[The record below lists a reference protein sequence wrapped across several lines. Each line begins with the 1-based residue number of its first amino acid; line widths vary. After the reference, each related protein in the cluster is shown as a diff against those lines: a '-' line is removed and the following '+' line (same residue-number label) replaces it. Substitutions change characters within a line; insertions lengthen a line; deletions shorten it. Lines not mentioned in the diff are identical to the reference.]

1 MAEFVNSI
9 GQVRG
14 KFGNVVAYVR
24 ANGKNYCKGAS
35 ISRKPSTEPQKQ
47 QAAAFA
53 VVVSR
58 KGWMARAIRLGF
70 PGNQYPKGFNGFTSA
85 NVTTA
90 VTVEKVNPMKP
101 IVRYKKAIQEY
112 RGIIDYSKLRVAVGA
127 LVSPV
132 VVCKVE
138 AENRKVHFSHQGMV
152 VEAIDCFLDDEIYG
166 VLLHEATYSCKVMR
180 LGMRGEDWNESMDFP
195 EEAEMEGLV
204 VYVFARAA
212 DGKDTSDSE
221 CLWSKGK

>member
-112 RGIIDYSKLRVAVGA
+112 RGIIDYSKLRVAAGA

-132 VVCKVE
+132 VVCEVE
-138 AENRKVHFSHQGMV
+138 AENRKVHLSHQGMV

-166 VLLHEATYSCKVMR
+166 VLLHESTHSCKVMR
-180 LGMRGEDWNESMDFP
+180 LGTRREDWNESMDFP
-195 EEAEMEGLV
+195 EKAEEEGLV

-212 DGKDTSDSE
+212 DGKDASDSV
-221 CLWSKGK
+221 CLWSQGK

>member
-35 ISRKPSTEPQKQ
+35 ISRKPSTESQKQ

-112 RGIIDYSKLRVAVGA
+112 RGIIDYSKLRVAAGA

-132 VVCKVE
+132 VGCEVE
-138 AENRKVHFSHQGMV
+138 AESRKVHFSHRRMA

-166 VLLHEATYSCKVMR
+166 VLLHESTHSCKVMR

-212 DGKDTSDSE
+212 DGKDTSDSV
-221 CLWSKGK
+221 CLKCNG

>member
-58 KGWMARAIRLGF
+58 RGWMARAIRLGF

-90 VTVEKVNPMKP
+90 VTVEKVNPMKS

-112 RGIIDYSKLRVAVGA
+112 RGIIDYSKLRVAAGA

-132 VVCKVE
+132 VVCEVE
-138 AENRKVHFSHQGMV
+138 SGNRKVHFLHRRMA

-166 VLLHEATYSCKVMR
+166 VLLHESTHSCKVMR

-195 EEAEMEGLV
+195 EEAEVEGLV

>member
-1 MAEFVNSI
+1 
-9 GQVRG
+9 
-14 KFGNVVAYVR
+14 
-24 ANGKNYCKGAS
+24 
-35 ISRKPSTEPQKQ
+35 
-47 QAAAFA
+47 
-53 VVVSR
+53 
-58 KGWMARAIRLGF
+58 MARAIRLGF

-112 RGIIDYSKLRVAVGA
+112 RGIIDYSKLRVAAGA

-132 VVCKVE
+132 VACEVE
-138 AENRKVHFSHQGMV
+138 SGNRKVHFSHRRMA

-166 VLLHEATYSCKVMR
+166 VLLHESTHSCKVMR

>member
-24 ANGKNYCKGAS
+24 ANGKNYCKGES
-35 ISRKPSTEPQKQ
+35 ISRKPSTELQKQ
-47 QAAAFA
+47 RAAAFA
-53 VVVSR
+53 VVVSK

-112 RGIIDYSKLRVAVGA
+112 RGIIDYSKLRVAAGA

-132 VVCKVE
+132 VGCEVE
-138 AENRKVHFSHQGMV
+138 TESRKVHFSHQGMA
-152 VEAIDCFLDDEIYG
+152 VEAIDCFWDDEIYG
-166 VLLHEATYSCKVMR
+166 VLLHESTHSCKVMR

-212 DGKDTSDSE
+212 DGKDASDSV
-221 CLWSKGK
+221 CLKCNG

>member
-35 ISRKPSTEPQKQ
+35 ISRKPSTESQKQ

-112 RGIIDYSKLRVAVGA
+112 RGIIDYSKLRVAAGA

-132 VVCKVE
+132 VGCEVE
-138 AENRKVHFSHQGMV
+138 TENRKVHFSHQGMA
-152 VEAIDCFLDDEIYG
+152 VEAIDCFWDDEIYG

-180 LGMRGEDWNESMDFP
+180 LGTRGEDWNESMDFP
-195 EEAEMEGLV
+195 EEAEVEGLV

>member
-1 MAEFVNSI
+1 MAEFVNSS

-35 ISRKPSTEPQKQ
+35 ISRKPSTESQKQ

-70 PGNQYPKGFNGFTSA
+70 PGNQYPTGFHGFTSA

-112 RGIIDYSKLRVAVGA
+112 RGIIDYSKLRVAAGD

-132 VVCKVE
+132 VGCEVE
-138 AENRKVHFSHQGMV
+138 AESRKVHFSHQGMA
-152 VEAIDCFLDDEIYG
+152 VEAIDCFWDDEIYG
-166 VLLHEATYSCKVMR
+166 VLLREATYSCKVMR

-195 EEAEMEGLV
+195 EEAEAEGLV

-212 DGKDTSDSE
+212 DGKDTSDSV
-221 CLWSKGK
+221 CLWNKGK

>member
-58 KGWMARAIRLGF
+58 KGWMARVIRLGF

-90 VTVEKVNPMKP
+90 VTVEKVNPVKP
-101 IVRYKKAIQEY
+101 TGRCKKAIQKY
-112 RGIIDYSKLRVAVGA
+112 RGIIDYSKLRVAAGA

-132 VVCKVE
+132 VVCEVE
-138 AENRKVHFSHQGMV
+138 PGDRKVHLSHQRRA

-166 VLLHEATYSCKVMR
+166 VLLHESTHSCKVMR
-180 LGMRGEDWNESMDFP
+180 LGTRGEDWTESMDFP
-195 EEAEMEGLV
+195 EGAEVEGLV

-212 DGKDTSDSE
+212 DGKDTSDSV
-221 CLWSKGK
+221 CLKCNG

>member
-14 KFGNVVAYVR
+14 KFGNVVAYVQ

-35 ISRKPSTEPQKQ
+35 ISRKPSTESQKQ

-112 RGIIDYSKLRVAVGA
+112 RGIIDYSKLRVAAGA

-138 AENRKVHFSHQGMV
+138 TESRKVHFSHQGMA
-152 VEAIDCFLDDEIYG
+152 VEAIDCFWDDEIYG

-195 EEAEMEGLV
+195 EEAEVEGLV

-212 DGKDTSDSE
+212 DGKDTSDSV
-221 CLWSKGK
+221 CLKCNG

>member
-35 ISRKPSTEPQKQ
+35 ISRKPSTESQKQ

-112 RGIIDYSKLRVAVGA
+112 RGIIDYSKLRVAAGD

-132 VVCKVE
+132 VGCEVE
-138 AENRKVHFSHQGMV
+138 TENRKVHFSHQGMA
-152 VEAIDCFLDDEIYG
+152 VEAIDCFWDDEIYG

-180 LGMRGEDWNESMDFP
+180 LGTRGEDWNESMDFP
-195 EEAEMEGLV
+195 EEAEVEGLV

-212 DGKDTSDSE
+212 DGKDTSDSV
-221 CLWSKGK
+221 CLKCNG

>member
-35 ISRKPSTEPQKQ
+35 ISRKPSTESQKQ

-101 IVRYKKAIQEY
+101 IVRYKKATQEY
-112 RGIIDYSKLRVAVGA
+112 RGIIDYSKLRVAAGA

-132 VVCKVE
+132 VGCEVE
-138 AENRKVHFSHQGMV
+138 TENRKVHFSHQGMA
-152 VEAIDCFLDDEIYG
+152 VEAIDCFWDDEIYG

-180 LGMRGEDWNESMDFP
+180 LGTRGEDWNESMDFP
-195 EEAEMEGLV
+195 EEAEVEGLV

-212 DGKDTSDSE
+212 DGKDTSDSV
-221 CLWSKGK
+221 CLKCNG

>member
-1 MAEFVNSI
+1 
-9 GQVRG
+9 
-14 KFGNVVAYVR
+14 
-24 ANGKNYCKGAS
+24 
-35 ISRKPSTEPQKQ
+35 
-47 QAAAFA
+47 
-53 VVVSR
+53 
-58 KGWMARAIRLGF
+58 MARAIRLGF

-112 RGIIDYSKLRVAVGA
+112 RGIIDYSKLRVAAGA

-132 VVCKVE
+132 VACEVE
-138 AENRKVHFSHQGMV
+138 SGNRKVHLSHRRMA

-166 VLLHEATYSCKVMR
+166 VLLHESTHSCKVMR

-212 DGKDTSDSE
+212 DGKDTSDSV
-221 CLWSKGK
+221 CLKCNG

>member
-35 ISRKPSTEPQKQ
+35 ISRKPSTESQKQ

-90 VTVEKVNPMKP
+90 VMVEKVNPMKP

-112 RGIIDYSKLRVAVGA
+112 RGIIVIRNFAWRRV
-127 LVSPV
+127 
-132 VVCKVE
+132 
-138 AENRKVHFSHQGMV
+138 
-152 VEAIDCFLDDEIYG
+152 
-166 VLLHEATYSCKVMR
+166 R
-180 LGMRGEDWNESMDFP
+180 LSVRL
-195 EEAEMEGLV
+195 LV
-204 VYVFARAA
+204 VRWRPRA
-212 DGKDTSDSE
+212 GRCISRIKE
-221 CLWSKGK
+221 WPWRL

>member
-1 MAEFVNSI
+1 M
-9 GQVRG
+9 RG

-47 QAAAFA
+47 QTAAFA

-90 VTVEKVNPMKP
+90 VTVEKVNPAKP
-101 IVRYKKAIQEY
+101 IVRYKKATQEY
-112 RGIIDYSKLRVAVGA
+112 RGIIDYSKLRVAAGA

-132 VVCKVE
+132 VVCEVE
-138 AENRKVHFSHQGMV
+138 SGNRKVHFSHQRMV

-166 VLLHEATYSCKVMR
+166 VLLHESTHSCKVMR

>member
-35 ISRKPSTEPQKQ
+35 ISRKPSTESQKQ

-112 RGIIDYSKLRVAVGA
+112 RGIIDYSKLRVAAGA

-132 VVCKVE
+132 VGCEVE
-138 AENRKVHFSHQGMV
+138 TESRKVHFSHQGMA
-152 VEAIDCFLDDEIYG
+152 VEAIDCFWDDEIYG

-180 LGMRGEDWNESMDFP
+180 LGTRGEDWNESMDFP
-195 EEAEMEGLV
+195 EEAETEGLV

-212 DGKDTSDSE
+212 DGKDTSDSV
-221 CLWSKGK
+221 CLKCNG

>member
-24 ANGKNYCKGAS
+24 ANGKNYCKGES
-35 ISRKPSTEPQKQ
+35 ISRKPSTELQKQ
-47 QAAAFA
+47 RAAAFA
-53 VVVSR
+53 VVVSK

-112 RGIIDYSKLRVAVGA
+112 RGIIDYSKLRVAAGA

-132 VVCKVE
+132 VGCEVE
-138 AENRKVHFSHQGMV
+138 TENRKVHFSHQGMA
-152 VEAIDCFLDDEIYG
+152 VEAIDCFWDDEIYG

-180 LGMRGEDWNESMDFP
+180 LGTRGEDWNESMDFP
-195 EEAEMEGLV
+195 EEAEVEGLV

-212 DGKDTSDSE
+212 DGKDTSDSV
-221 CLWSKGK
+221 CLKCNG

>member
-58 KGWMARAIRLGF
+58 RGWMARAIRLGF

-112 RGIIDYSKLRVAVGA
+112 RGIIDYSKLRVAAGA

-132 VVCKVE
+132 VACEVE
-138 AENRKVHFSHQGMV
+138 SGNRKVHFSHQGMV

-212 DGKDTSDSE
+212 DGKDTSDSV
-221 CLWSKGK
+221 CLKCNG

>member
-58 KGWMARAIRLGF
+58 RGWMARAIRLGF

-112 RGIIDYSKLRVAVGA
+112 RGIIDYSKLRVAAGA

-132 VVCKVE
+132 VGCEVE
-138 AENRKVHFSHQGMV
+138 TENRKVHFSHQGMA
-152 VEAIDCFLDDEIYG
+152 VEAIDCFWDDEIYG

-180 LGMRGEDWNESMDFP
+180 LGTRGEDWNESMDFP
-195 EEAEMEGLV
+195 EEAEVEGLV

-212 DGKDTSDSE
+212 DGKDTSDSV
-221 CLWSKGK
+221 CLKCNG

>member
-35 ISRKPSTEPQKQ
+35 ISRKPSTESQKQ

-112 RGIIDYSKLRVAVGA
+112 RGIIDYSKLRVAAGA

-138 AENRKVHFSHQGMV
+138 TESRKVHFSHQGMA
-152 VEAIDCFLDDEIYG
+152 VEAIDCFWDDEIYG

-195 EEAEMEGLV
+195 EEAEVEGLV

-212 DGKDTSDSE
+212 DGKDTSDSV
-221 CLWSKGK
+221 CLKCNG

>member
-35 ISRKPSTEPQKQ
+35 ISRKPSTESQKQ

-112 RGIIDYSKLRVAVGA
+112 RGIIDYSKLRVAAGA

-138 AENRKVHFSHQGMV
+138 TESRKVHFSHQGMA
-152 VEAIDCFLDDEIYG
+152 VEAIDCFWDDEIYG

-221 CLWSKGK
+221 CLKCNG

>member
-35 ISRKPSTEPQKQ
+35 ISRKPSTESQKQ

-112 RGIIDYSKLRVAVGA
+112 RGIIDYSKLRVAAGA

-132 VVCKVE
+132 VACEVE
-138 AENRKVHFSHQGMV
+138 SGNRKVHFSHQGMA
-152 VEAIDCFLDDEIYG
+152 VEAIDCFWDDEIYG

-212 DGKDTSDSE
+212 DGKDTSDSV
-221 CLWSKGK
+221 CLWNKGK

>member
-35 ISRKPSTEPQKQ
+35 ISRKPSTESQKQ

-112 RGIIDYSKLRVAVGA
+112 RGIIDYSKLRVAAGA

-132 VVCKVE
+132 VACEVE
-138 AENRKVHFSHQGMV
+138 SGNRKVHFSHQGMA
-152 VEAIDCFLDDEIYG
+152 VEAIDCFWDDEIYG

-180 LGMRGEDWNESMDFP
+180 LGTRGEDWNESMDFP

-212 DGKDTSDSE
+212 DGKDTSDSV
-221 CLWSKGK
+221 CLKCNG

>member
-35 ISRKPSTEPQKQ
+35 ISRKPSTESQKQ

-112 RGIIDYSKLRVAVGA
+112 RGIIDYSKLRVAAGA

-132 VVCKVE
+132 VVCEVE
-138 AENRKVHFSHQGMV
+138 SGNRKVHFSHRRMA

-166 VLLHEATYSCKVMR
+166 VLLHESTHSCKVMR

-195 EEAEMEGLV
+195 EEAEVEGLV

-212 DGKDTSDSE
+212 DGKDTSDSV

>member
-35 ISRKPSTEPQKQ
+35 ISRKPSTESQKQ

-112 RGIIDYSKLRVAVGA
+112 RGIIDYSKLRVAAGA

-132 VVCKVE
+132 VGCEVE
-138 AENRKVHFSHQGMV
+138 TENRKVHFSHQGMA
-152 VEAIDCFLDDEIYG
+152 VEAIDCFWDDEIYG

-180 LGMRGEDWNESMDFP
+180 LGTRGEDWNESMDFP
-195 EEAEMEGLV
+195 EEAEVEGLV

-212 DGKDTSDSE
+212 DGKDTSDSV
-221 CLWSKGK
+221 CLKCNG

>member
-35 ISRKPSTEPQKQ
+35 ISRKPSTESQKQ

-112 RGIIDYSKLRVAVGA
+112 RGIIDYSKLRVAAGA
-127 LVSPV
+127 FVSPV
-132 VVCKVE
+132 VGCEVE
-138 AENRKVHFSHQGMV
+138 TENRKVHFSHQGMA
-152 VEAIDCFLDDEIYG
+152 VEAIDCFWDDEIYG

-180 LGMRGEDWNESMDFP
+180 LGTRGEDWNESMDFP
-195 EEAEMEGLV
+195 EEAEVEGLV

-212 DGKDTSDSE
+212 DGKDTSDSV
-221 CLWSKGK
+221 CLKCNG

>member
-35 ISRKPSTEPQKQ
+35 ISRKPSTESQKQ

-112 RGIIDYSKLRVAVGA
+112 RGIIDYSKLRVAAGA

-132 VVCKVE
+132 VGCEVQT
-138 AENRKVHFSHQGMV
+138 ENRKVHFSHQGMA
-152 VEAIDCFLDDEIYG
+152 VEAIDCFWDDEIYG

-180 LGMRGEDWNESMDFP
+180 LGTRGEDWNESMDFP
-195 EEAEMEGLV
+195 EEAEVEGLV

-212 DGKDTSDSE
+212 DGKDTSDSV
-221 CLWSKGK
+221 CLKCNG

>member
-112 RGIIDYSKLRVAVGA
+112 RGIIDYSKLRVAAGA

-132 VVCKVE
+132 VACEVE
-138 AENRKVHFSHQGMV
+138 SGNRKVH
-152 VEAIDCFLDDEIYG
+152 L
-166 VLLHEATYSCKVMR
+166 
-180 LGMRGEDWNESMDFP
+180 
-195 EEAEMEGLV
+195 
-204 VYVFARAA
+204 
-212 DGKDTSDSE
+212 
-221 CLWSKGK
+221 

>member
-24 ANGKNYCKGAS
+24 ANGKNYCKGES
-35 ISRKPSTEPQKQ
+35 ISRKPSTELQKQ
-47 QAAAFA
+47 RAAAFA
-53 VVVSR
+53 VVVSK

-112 RGIIDYSKLRVAVGA
+112 RGIIDYSKLRVAAGA

-132 VVCKVE
+132 VGCEVE
-138 AENRKVHFSHQGMV
+138 TENRKVHFSHQGMA
-152 VEAIDCFLDDEIYG
+152 VEAIDCFWDDEIYG

-180 LGMRGEDWNESMDFP
+180 LGTRGEDWNESMDFP
-195 EEAEMEGLV
+195 EKAEEEGLV

-212 DGKDTSDSE
+212 DGKDASDSV
-221 CLWSKGK
+221 CLKCNG

>member
-35 ISRKPSTEPQKQ
+35 ISRKPSTESQKQ

-112 RGIIDYSKLRVAVGA
+112 RGIIDYSKLRVAAGA

-138 AENRKVHFSHQGMV
+138 TESRKVHFSHQGMA
-152 VEAIDCFLDDEIYG
+152 VEAIDCFWDDEIYG

-180 LGMRGEDWNESMDFP
+180 FGMRGEDWNESMDFP
-195 EEAEMEGLV
+195 EEAEVEGLV

-212 DGKDTSDSE
+212 DGKDTSDSV
-221 CLWSKGK
+221 CLKCNG

>member
-35 ISRKPSTEPQKQ
+35 ISRKPSTESQKQ

-112 RGIIDYSKLRVAVGA
+112 RGIIDYSKLRVAAGA

-138 AENRKVHFSHQGMV
+138 TESRKVHFSHQGMA
-152 VEAIDCFLDDEIYG
+152 VEAIDCFWDDEIYG

-195 EEAEMEGLV
+195 EEAEVEGLV

-212 DGKDTSDSE
+212 DGKDASDSV
-221 CLWSKGK
+221 CLKCNG

>member
-35 ISRKPSTEPQKQ
+35 ISRKPSTESQKQ

-112 RGIIDYSKLRVAVGA
+112 RGIIDYSKLRVAAGD

-132 VVCKVE
+132 VGCEVE
-138 AENRKVHFSHQGMV
+138 TENRKVHFSHQGMA
-152 VEAIDCFLDDEIYG
+152 VEAIDCFWDDEIYG

-195 EEAEMEGLV
+195 EEAEVEGLV

-212 DGKDTSDSE
+212 DGKDTSDSV
-221 CLWSKGK
+221 CLKCNG

>member
-35 ISRKPSTEPQKQ
+35 ISRKPSTESQKQ

-112 RGIIDYSKLRVAVGA
+112 RGIIDYSKLRVAAGA

-132 VVCKVE
+132 VACEVE
-138 AENRKVHFSHQGMV
+138 SGNRKVHFSHQGMA
-152 VEAIDCFLDDEIYG
+152 VEAIDCFWDDEIYG

-180 LGMRGEDWNESMDFP
+180 LGTRGEDWNESMDFP
-195 EEAEMEGLV
+195 EEAETEGLV

-212 DGKDTSDSE
+212 DGKDTSDSV
-221 CLWSKGK
+221 CLKCNG

>member
-35 ISRKPSTEPQKQ
+35 ISRKPSTESQKQ

-90 VTVEKVNPMKP
+90 VMVEKVNPMKP

-112 RGIIDYSKLRVAVGA
+112 RGIIDYSKLRVAAGA

-132 VVCKVE
+132 VGCEVE
-138 AENRKVHFSHQGMV
+138 TESRKVHFSHQGMA

-166 VLLHEATYSCKVMR
+166 VLLHESTHSCKVMR
-180 LGMRGEDWNESMDFP
+180 LGMRGEDWNESVDFP

-212 DGKDTSDSE
+212 DGKDTSDSV
-221 CLWSKGK
+221 CLKCNG